1 MFAPYCTGPVYGL
14 PGQQEEQAHLVCF
27 KAIWCLRPSE
37 DSILYPKSIKG
48 LLKTPR
54 LVTLD
59 VDGFDEAFEVG
70 GYEELQRYLI
80 AALSLIL

>member
-1 MFAPYCTGPVYGL
+1 MRFSDKTWSSAVSAPYCTGPVYGL
-14 PGQQEEQAHLVCF
+14 PGQQEEQAHLACF
-27 KAIWCLRPSE
+27 KAIWCLRLSE

-59 VDGFDEAFEVG
+59 VDGFDEIR
-70 GYEELQRYLI
+70 LC
-80 AALSLIL
+80 